1 MEVGWKRNEEEKI
14 GICRIIFHPTAIWL
28 LSE

>member
-14 GICRIIFHPTAIWL
+14 GICRIIFHPTAIRIL
-28 LSE
+28 L